1 MGRILG
7 YYYDYVQY
15 VGRINGGGSRAN
27 KDLLIVQNAS
37 TVPCLSIVPFP
48 LLRLESRKNLNSM
61 LGGIV
66 LLKIIQFPTCHEDMV
81 VFCILKIWWSFVFP
95 LQQKLNR
102 ICQGASTTKLLLVS
116 PKNQNIV
123 NCPEYGYLRP
133 TKYWHV
139 DVLSHSSIRI
149 YLTRE
154 E

>member
-116 PKNQNIV
+116 PKKSKYCQIV
-123 NCPEYGYLRP
+123 RNTDTCGRQ
-133 TKYWHV
+133 
-139 DVLSHSSIRI
+139 SIGTLTFCRI
-149 YLTRE
+149 PPSVYI
-154 E
+154 